1 MNNFD
6 IITLIGSGSFSNV
19 YKVKRK
25 IDGCIYAMKKVN
37 IANLS
42 EKEIANTLNEIRI
55 LSSITHNN
63 IIAYKEAFY
72 SQNENCLCLVMEY
85 INDRDLEKKILSYFK
100 SRTHFAEGEIW
111 LIFSQIISAVS
122 HLHLNKIIHRDIKS
136 ANIFIDKSLNIK
148 LGDMNVAKIANDS
161 ELMKT
166 KTGTPYYASPEI
178 WKDMSYDYKS
188 DIWSLGVVLYEM
200 AALHLPFCGKSYN
213 EVYKKI
219 CNGTFAPLP
228 KMYSATMTM
237 MVRWML
243 KVDKD
248 KRPSIEEI
256 KNKMIKIGI
265 YKREDTSNIANIHVK
280 MMSTLKMPVKYSEV
294 NMILPKAKYHNKR
307 NVQSA
312 GNKPQAKK
320 EEINKKRKKLVP
332 LFLRGNINN
341 NNNSIKQNMQIH
353 LNHHKLPTIKQ
364 EIPSLY
370 YDNSPNSTSIKNTNN
385 NSMSVESL
393 HISTVEAVLNI
404 EMLRRKKLKLNKELI
419 LPQIPERLNNKANFC
434 KYNY

>member
-6 IITLIGSGSFSNV
+6 IIALIGSGSFSNV
-19 YKVKRK
+19 YKAKRK

-42 EKEIANTLNEIRI
+42 EKEIENTLNEIRI

-72 SQNENCLCLVMEY
+72 SQNENCLCLIMEF
-85 INDRDLEKKILSYFK
+85 INDRDLEKKILTYAK

-148 LGDMNVAKIANDS
+148 LGDMNVAKITNDN

-166 KTGTPYYASPEI
+166 RTGTPYYASPEI
-178 WKDMSYDYKS
+178 WKDMTYDYKS

-200 AALHLPFCGKSYN
+200 AALHLPFCGKSYD

-219 CNGTFAPLP
+219 CNGTFSPVP

-237 MVRWML
+237 MIRWML

-256 KNKMIKIGI
+256 RNKMIKMGV
-265 YKREDTSNIANIHVK
+265 YKKEDDTFNINNIHVK
-280 MMSTLKMPVKYSEV
+280 MMSTLKMPAKYSEV

-312 GNKPQAKK
+312 GNKPQIKK
-320 EEINKKRKKLVP
+320 EVINKKRKKLVP
-332 LFLRGNINN
+332 LFPISNIN
-341 NNNSIKQNMQIH
+341 NNNSIKQNMQMH

-364 EIPSLY
+364 EIPSSY
-370 YDNSPNSTSIKNTNN
+370 YDNSPNSTSIKNGNNN
-385 NSMSVESL
+385 NSISVESL
-393 HISTVEAVLNI
+393 QISTVEAVLNI

-419 LPQIPERLNNKANFC
+419 LPQIPERFNNKVNFC
-434 KYNY
+434 K